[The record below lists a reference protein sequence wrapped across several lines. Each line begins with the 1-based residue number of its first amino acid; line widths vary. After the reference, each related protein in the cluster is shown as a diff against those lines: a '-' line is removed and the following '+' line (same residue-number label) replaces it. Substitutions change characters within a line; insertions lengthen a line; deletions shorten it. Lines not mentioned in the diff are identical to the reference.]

1 MRSLGWRLAAVIVW
15 AVQAGTAHAPAA
27 AAAAA
32 PAAAPIRA
40 AADALA
46 LAQPAQ
52 FIYLGRPYCWY
63 PYGWAGA
70 GWYWCGYGTRSGLG
84 WGGAF
89 GWNGW
94 AIPRSYGA
102 TRIAPRRYR

>member
-1 MRSLGWRLAAVIVW
+1 MRSLGWRLAAVVVW
-15 AVQAGTAHAPAA
+15 AVQAGTTHAPAA
-27 AAAAA
+27 AAAGA